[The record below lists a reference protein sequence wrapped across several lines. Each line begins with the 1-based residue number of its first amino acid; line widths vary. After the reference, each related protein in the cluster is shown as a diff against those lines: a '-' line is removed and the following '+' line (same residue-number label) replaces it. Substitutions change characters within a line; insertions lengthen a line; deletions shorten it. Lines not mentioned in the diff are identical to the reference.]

1 MATRR
6 VENSRDAE
14 RSRQLYYRIRLLP
27 EQLERARLRVR
38 NLEDEARR
46 LGMEDIL

>member
-1 MATRR
+1 MATQR
-6 VENSRDAE
+6 VK
-14 RSRQLYYRIRLLP
+14 RSWEEEQTRQMYYRIRLLP
-27 EQLERARLRVR
+27 QQLERARLRVR

>member
-1 MATRR
+1 MRPR
-6 VENSRDAE
+6 PQRSRDE
-14 RSRQLYYRIRLLP
+14 QIRQLYYRIRMLP

-46 LGMEDIL
+46 LGMEDLLE